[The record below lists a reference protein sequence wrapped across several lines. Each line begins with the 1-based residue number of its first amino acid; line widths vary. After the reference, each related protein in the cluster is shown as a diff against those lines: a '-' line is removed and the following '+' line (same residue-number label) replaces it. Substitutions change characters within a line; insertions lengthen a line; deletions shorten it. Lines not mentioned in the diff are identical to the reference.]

1 MDTYGSGSFF
11 FTETS
16 IWIWDVHERI
26 YDFLLNAVFVYFTI
40 QTQAVPVFPIVNGG
54 SHIDVQLAEAGVR

>member
-1 MDTYGSGSFF
+1 MNTYGGGSLF

-16 IWIWDVHERI
+16 VWVWNVHERI
-26 YDFLLNAVFVYFTI
+26 YDFLLNAVFVDFTI
-40 QTQAVPVFPIVNGG
+40 QTQAVAMFPIVNGG